1 MEEYQR
7 SGKAIRNGAGQV
19 TLPNGA
25 FIPRQ
30 YQGATLRDGFDNFY
44 NQNPALLQV
53 AQASRAPEVT
63 MNFVSVGVELVEEEE
78 DKDAVVEA
86 ELLRMLA
93 AVAQSRAKKQAKFE
107 GVVVSK
113 PTSRK
118 GPPGI
123 PAVAGS
129 SSAAPAAGTKTVP
142 AEEVKGEGR
151 EPGQFKYQAP
161 AEDKEL
167 IQAVIDRSMESQV
180 TMSQKELLAISPDV
194 RRHMKEV
201 TTSKRVVQNTV
212 EALLATAEV
221 QAIGTNEQRPSAVGM
236 VVGVDCLPLRCID
249 GLVDGKY
256 RWSALWTPERN
267 SLQCVGPSGRTCHGI
282 CSSL

>member
-1 MEEYQR
+1 
-7 SGKAIRNGAGQV
+7 
-19 TLPNGA
+19 
-25 FIPRQ
+25 
-30 YQGATLRDGFDNFY
+30 
-44 NQNPALLQV
+44 
-53 AQASRAPEVT
+53 
-63 MNFVSVGVELVEEEE
+63 MNFISVGVEPVEEEE
-78 DKDAVVEA
+78 DKDAGVEA

-93 AVAQSRAKKQAKFE
+93 AVAQSRAKKQAKFD

-123 PAVAGS
+123 PAAAGLT
-129 SSAAPAAGTKTVP
+129 SAAPAAGTKTIP
-142 AEEVKGEGR
+142 AEEVKGKGR
-151 EPGQFKYQAP
+151 EPGQFKYQSP

-212 EALLATAEV
+212 
-221 QAIGTNEQRPSAVGM
+221 
-236 VVGVDCLPLRCID
+236 
-249 GLVDGKY
+249 
-256 RWSALWTPERN
+256 
-267 SLQCVGPSGRTCHGI
+267 
-282 CSSL
+282 